1 MQNVKIDLESILH
14 EVIKIAKRAGDY
26 IRHESLRFD
35 SKNIEEKGI
44 NNLVSYVDKEAE
56 KMIVQTLKFTLKE
69 AGFITEEGTE
79 TVKGNEYN
87 WVIDPLDGTTNFMHG
102 LPPYSV
108 SIALL
113 RDNEPLVGVVYEI
126 NCDLCFYAW
135 KDGKAYC
142 NQEEINVS
150 SVSKF
155 ESGLYITGFPYDLF
169 DEVSHFTKLF
179 EHFMRKTHGIRR
191 LGSAA
196 IDLAYVAAGKS
207 DGFFQKGLNIW
218 DVAAGALIVRQA
230 GGIVTDFSGRDNFLS
245 GGEIIAGNPHVQ
257 PEMKKVIEKY
267 WTAG

>member
-1 MQNVKIDLESILH
+1 MSPELDHILQ
-14 EVIKIAKRAGDY
+14 EVIKIAKRAGAY

-79 TVKGNEYN
+79 SSTGSEYN

-113 RDNEPLVGVVYEI
+113 HKNEPVVGVVYEI
-126 NCDLCFYAW
+126 NCDMCFYAR
-135 KDGKAYC
+135 KGEKAYC
-142 NQEEINVS
+142 NYEEIHVS

-155 ESGLYITGFPYDLF
+155 KNGLYITGFPYDLF
-169 DEVSHFTKLF
+169 DEVNHFTKLF
-179 EHFMRKTHGIRR
+179 EHFMRETHGIRR

-196 IDLAYVAAGKS
+196 VDLAYVAAGKS
-207 DGFFQKGLNIW
+207 EGFFQKGLNIW

-230 GGIVTDFSGRDNFLS
+230 GGIVTDFSGGDDYLS

-257 PEMKKVIEKY
+257 PEMRKMIGKY
-267 WTAG
+267 WGKG